1 MVNYRPSQLQL
12 DVIFSALSDSTR
24 RTMLRRLS
32 KGEMS
37 VTELAAPFDMSKPA
51 ITKHLK
57 VLEKAGLLRRQ
68 IVGRVHHCRLAP
80 QPLSEAAEWIAF
92 YEKFWNAR
100 FDALDQYLN
109 GTSKR
114 KGKKNG

>member
-1 MVNYRPSQLQL
+1 MVNISAARL

-32 KGEMS
+32 GGEMS
-37 VTELAAPFDMSKPA
+37 VMELAAPFAMSKPA

-68 IVGRVHHCRLAP
+68 IVGRVHHCRLVAK
-80 QPLSEAAEWIAF
+80 PLGEAAEWMSF
-92 YEKFWNAR
+92 YEKFWNTQ
-100 FDALDQYLN
+100 FDALEQYF
-109 GTSKR
+109 TRSAR
-114 KGKKNG
+114 QKGKKNA

>member
-1 MVNYRPSQLQL
+1 MVNNRSTQL

-24 RTMLRRLS
+24 RDMLLRLT

-37 VTELAAPFDMSKPA
+37 VTDLAAPFDMSKPA

-68 IVGRVHHCRLAP
+68 IIGRTHRCRLAP

-92 YEKFWNAR
+92 YEKFWNQK
-100 FDALDQYLN
+100 FDALDKYLN
-109 GTSKR
+109 ETKK
-114 KGKKNG
+114 KGKKNV